1 MAIIISEMQEDQLN
15 NIPVQIFATDLTK
28 NILRDTRN
36 GEYSRS
42 HVQSILPNYL
52 MRYFTKVCDNYR
64 IINDLREIC
73 IFAPHNILLDPPFS
87 CMDLVSCRNL
97 LIYFNSAAQKKV
109 FTSLPFEMND
119 TGFLMLGKAKSIG
132 TSSQLLTL
140 INNKFKIYS
149 RKNNAGK

>member
-1 MAIIISEMQEDQLN
+1 MSIIISEMQEDQLN

-28 NILRDTRN
+28 NVLRDTRN

-52 MRYFTKVCDNYR
+52 MRYFTKVADDYR
-64 IINDLREIC
+64 IIKDLREMC
-73 IFAPHNILLDPPFS
+73 IFAPHNILLDPTFS

-97 LIYFNSAAQKKV
+97 LIYFASAAQKKV